1 MVAMRHIGAAADA
14 ISRVPFAQ
22 EQSDAGVTGAGP
34 TVAMGSP
41 SGHKRKDMVDLGGL
55 ERYLAAK
62 GLSHAFRFMF
72 GNAM

>member
-1 MVAMRHIGAAADA
+1 MPYAGAAADA
-14 ISRVPFAQ
+14 MSSVPFAQ
-22 EQSDAGVTGAGP
+22 EQPDASVTGAGP
-34 TVAMGSP
+34 TVATGGP

-72 GNAM
+72 GKAM